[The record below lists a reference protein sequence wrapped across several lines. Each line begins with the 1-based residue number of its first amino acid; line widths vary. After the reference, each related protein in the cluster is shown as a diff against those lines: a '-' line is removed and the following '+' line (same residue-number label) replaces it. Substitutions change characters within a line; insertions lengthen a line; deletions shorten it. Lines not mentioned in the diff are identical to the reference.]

1 MAVDRERIVPI
12 QLEEEMK
19 TSYLDY
25 SMSVIISRALP
36 DVRDGL
42 KPVHRRVLTAMNDL
56 NLTHTRPY
64 RKSAKVT
71 GDVNGNYHP
80 HGTAAIYETMVR
92 MAQDFSL
99 RYPLVDGQG
108 NFGSVDGDPAAAE
121 RYTEVRMTAFAEEM
135 LGDIEKETVEF
146 GPNYDGSRMMPLV
159 LPAKVPNLLV
169 NGASGIA
176 VGMATNVPP
185 HNVREVAD
193 GCIAVLENPE
203 VEEEE
208 LFGLVTGPDFPTS
221 GIILGRKGI
230 EDAYRTGKGRLI
242 VRARTKVEETKG
254 DREAIVVTELPYQVN
269 KAALIERIADLVKG
283 GTINDIAD
291 IRDESDRD
299 GMRMVIFL
307 KRDADARI
315 VENQLFKH
323 TLMQV
328 TFGIIM
334 LALVD
339 NRPQILTLK
348 QLIQCYLTHRE
359 DVVVKRTQFDLRK
372 AEERAHILEGFRIAL
387 DHIDE
392 IVSLI
397 KASETPEVARKGLME
412 TFKLTERQAQAILD
426 MRLQRL
432 TGLERQKI
440 EDEYQA
446 LLKKIAELKAIL
458 GDRQLV
464 LNIIKDELAEI
475 KEKYGDDRRTEILE
489 QDVQSFEAED
499 LIAVED
505 MVITISHA
513 GYIKRLPL
521 DSYRAQRRGGRG
533 VTGIKVRDED
543 FVEHIFVASTH
554 SYILF
559 FTDRG
564 KCHWLKVHTIPVAGR
579 QARGK
584 AIVNLLGLAEGERIT
599 GRVPVGEFGED
610 QYLVTA
616 TRKGNIKKTQ
626 LSLYSRPRRGGIV
639 AMTLKGDDTLIAAAV
654 TSGGQDVV
662 LAKRDGRSIRFKETD
677 VRSMGRTAGG
687 VRGVKLDPGDEVVG
701 MVVVA
706 KGATLL
712 TVTEN
717 GFGKR
722 SPLEDYATKHRG
734 GKGVINI
741 RTTDRNGKV
750 ISIKEV
756 HNNDDIMIITRKG
769 VVIRCPISQLSVIG
783 RNTQGVRLIN
793 LDEGDVV
800 TDVAHLAN
808 EADEEEQ
815 KNTSGE
821 K

>member
-1 MAVDRERIVPI
+1 MAVDRERIVPVAI
-12 QLEEEMK
+12 EDEMK

-80 HGTAAIYETMVR
+80 HGTAAIYETIVR

-108 NFGSVDGDPAAAE
+108 NFGSVDGDPPAAE

-135 LGDIEKETVEF
+135 LADLEKETVEF

-159 LPAKVPNLLV
+159 LPSKVPNLLV

-185 HNVREVAD
+185 HNLSEIVD
-193 GCIAVLENPE
+193 GCIAVVDNPDLE
-203 VEEEE
+203 VSE
-208 LFGLVTGPDFPTS
+208 LYRYVHGPDFPTR
-221 GIILGRKGI
+221 GLVLGRLGI
-230 EDAYRTGKGRLI
+230 EEAYRTGKGRI
-242 VRARTKVEETKG
+242 IIRARTALEELKN
-254 DREAIVVTELPYQVN
+254 DREAIIVTELPYQVN
-269 KAALIERIADLVKG
+269 KAALIERIAELVKSG
-283 GTINDIAD
+283 VIDGISD

-307 KRDADARI
+307 KRDADARV

-323 TLMQV
+323 TPMQV

-348 QLIQCYLTHRE
+348 QLIERFLEHRE
-359 DVVVKRTQFDLRK
+359 EVIIRRTRYDLRK

-392 IVSLI
+392 IVALI
-397 KASETPEVARKGLME
+397 KASDTPETAKLGLIE
-412 TFKLTERQAQAILD
+412 TFSLSELQAQAILD

-440 EDEYQA
+440 EDEYRE
-446 LLKKIAELKAIL
+446 LLKKIAEYKAIL
-458 GDRQLV
+458 ADRKLV
-464 LNIIKDELAEI
+464 LGIIKTELLEI
-475 KEKYGDDRRTEILE
+475 KEKYGDDRRTEIVDQGATE
-489 QDVQSFEAED
+489 FEDED
-499 LIAVED
+499 LIAEED
-505 MVITISHA
+505 MAITISHF
-513 GYIKRLPL
+513 GYIKRLAL

-533 VTGIKVRDED
+533 ATGIKVRDED
-543 FVEHIFVASTH
+543 FVEHLFVASTH

-559 FTDRG
+559 FTDKGR
-564 KCHWLKVHTIPVAGR
+564 CHWVKVHQIPVAGR

-584 AIVNLLGLAEGERIT
+584 AIVNLLGLANGERVT
-599 GRVPVGEFGED
+599 GRVPVTDFDENKF
-610 QYLVTA
+610 LLTA
-616 TRKGNIKKTQ
+616 TRKGVIKKTK
-626 LSLYSRPRRGGIV
+626 LSEYSRPRRGGIV
-639 AMTLKGDDTLIAAAV
+639 AMTLREGDELIAASIA
-654 TSGGQDVV
+654 TKGQDVI
-662 LAKRDGRSIRFKETD
+662 LAKSGGRAIRFYESD
-677 VRSMGRTAGG
+677 VRCMGRTAGG
-687 VRGVKLDPGDEVVG
+687 VRGVQLDPGDEVVG
-701 MVVVA
+701 MVVVE

-722 SPLEDYATKHRG
+722 SALEDYATKHRG

-750 ISIKEV
+750 VAIKEV
-756 HNNDDIMIITRKG
+756 RDQDDIMIITRKG
-769 VVIRCPISQLSVIG
+769 VVIRCAISQLIVRG
-783 RNTQGVRLIN
+783 RATQGVKLIA

-800 TDVAHLAN
+800 MDVAHLVK
-808 EADEEEQ
+808 EDEE
-815 KNTSGE
+815 
-821 K
+821 

>member
-1 MAVDRERIVPI
+1 MSVDRERIVPV
-12 QLEEEMK
+12 QLEDEMK
-19 TSYLDY
+19 NSYLDY

-36 DVRDGL
+36 DARDGL

-80 HGTAAIYETMVR
+80 HGTSAIYETIVR

-135 LGDIEKETVEF
+135 LADLEKETVEF

-176 VGMATNVPP
+176 VGMATNIPP
-185 HNVREVAD
+185 HNIGEIAD
-193 GCIAVLENPE
+193 GCVAVLDNPE
-203 VEEEE
+203 LTDEE
-208 LFGLVTGPDFPTS
+208 LLSLVTGPDFPTR
-221 GIILGRKGI
+221 GIVLGREGI
-230 EDAYRTGKGRLI
+230 VDAYRTGRGRII
-242 VRARTKVEETKG
+242 VRAHTMVEEMKG
-254 DREAIVVTELPYQVN
+254 EREAIVVTELPYQVN
-269 KAALIERIADLVKG
+269 KAALIERIAELVKSG
-283 GTINDIAD
+283 AIADIAD

-299 GMRMVIFL
+299 GMRMVIIL
-307 KRDADARI
+307 KRDADSRI
-315 VENQLFKH
+315 VENQLYKH
-323 TLMQV
+323 TPMQV

-339 NRPQILTLK
+339 NRPQVLTLK
-348 QLIQCYLTHRE
+348 QIIQSYLSHRE
-359 DVVVKRTQFDLRK
+359 DVVVKRTRFDLRK

-387 DHIDE
+387 DNIDE
-392 IVSLI
+392 IVALI
-397 KASETPEVARKGLME
+397 KASETPDIARNGLMSNFALSE
-412 TFKLTERQAQAILD
+412 KQAQAILD

-440 EDEYQA
+440 EDEYRE
-446 LLKKIAELKAIL
+446 LLKRIAELKAIL

-464 LNIIKDELAEI
+464 LNIIRDELGEI
-475 KEKYGDDRRTEILE
+475 REKYGDERRTEIVD
-489 QDVQSFEAED
+489 QTATSFEAED
-499 LIAVED
+499 LIAEED

-513 GYIKRLPL
+513 GYIKRLAL

-533 VTGIKVRDED
+533 ATGIKVRDED
-543 FVEHIFVASTH
+543 FVEHIFIASTH

-564 KCHWLKVHTIPVAGR
+564 RCHWLKVHEIPVAGR

-599 GRVPVGEFGED
+599 GRVPVSEFNEN
-610 QYLVTA
+610 QFLITA
-616 TRKGNIKKTQ
+616 TRKGMIKKTR
-626 LSLYSRPRRGGIV
+626 LALYSRPRRGGIV
-639 AMTLKGDDTLIAAAV
+639 AMTLKNDDTLIAAEV
-654 TSGGQDVV
+654 TGGAQDVV
-662 LAKRDGRSIRFKETD
+662 LAKRKGRAIRFKETD

-687 VRGVKLDPGDEVVG
+687 VRGVKLDEGDYVVG

-706 KGATLL
+706 KDATLL

-717 GFGKR
+717 GYGKR
-722 SPLEDYATKHRG
+722 SYLDDYATKHRG

-741 RTTDRNGKV
+741 RTTERNGEV
-750 ISIKEV
+750 VAIKEV
-756 HNNDDIMIITRKG
+756 RDRDDIMIITRKG

-783 RNTQGVRLIN
+783 RATQGVRLIN

-800 TDVAHLAN
+800 TDVAHLAHVDN
-808 EADEEEQ
+808 DE
-815 KNTSGE
+815 
-821 K
+821 

>member
-1 MAVDRERIVPI
+1 MSVDRERIVPVQI
-12 QLEEEMK
+12 EDERK

-56 NLTHTRPY
+56 NLAHNRPY
-64 RKSAKVT
+64 RKSAKVS

-80 HGTAAIYETMVR
+80 HGTSAIYETIVR

-121 RYTEVRMTAFAEEM
+121 RYTEVRMTRFAEEM
-135 LGDIEKETVEF
+135 LADLEKETVEF
-146 GPNYDGSRMMPLV
+146 GPNYDGSRTMPLV

-185 HNVREVAD
+185 HNVREIAD
-193 GCIAVLENPE
+193 GCMAVLDNPDLS
-203 VEEEE
+203 EEE
-208 LFGLVTGPDFPTS
+208 LFGLVTGPDFPTQ
-221 GIILGRKGI
+221 GIILGREGI
-230 EDAYRTGKGRLI
+230 DQAYRTGKGRVK
-242 VRARTKVEETKG
+242 VRARTKVEEMKN

-269 KAALIERIADLVKG
+269 KAALIERIAELVKTG
-283 GTINDIAD
+283 VIPDIAD

-299 GMRMVIFL
+299 GMRMVIIL

-315 VENQLFKH
+315 VENQLYKH
-323 TLMQV
+323 TPMQV

-334 LALVD
+334 LALVE
-339 NRPQILTLK
+339 NRPQILTLR
-348 QLIQCYLTHRE
+348 QLIQYFLSHRE
-359 DVVVKRTQFDLRK
+359 EVIVRRTKYDLRK

-392 IVSLI
+392 IVALI
-397 KASETPEVARKGLME
+397 KASDTPETARQGLMAN
-412 TFKLTERQAQAILD
+412 FNLSQIQAQAILD

-446 LLKKIAELKAIL
+446 LLKTIAQLKAIL

-464 LNIIKDELAEI
+464 LKIIKDELTEVR
-475 KEKYGDDRRTEILE
+475 EKYGDDRRTEILA
-489 QDVQSFEAED
+489 QSVGTFEAED
-499 LIAVED
+499 LIAEED

-513 GYIKRLPL
+513 GYIKRLAL

-543 FVEHIFVASTH
+543 FVEHLFISSTH
-554 SYILF
+554 TYILF

-564 KCHWLKVHTIPVAGR
+564 RCHWLKVHHIPVAGR

-584 AIVNLLGLAEGERIT
+584 AIVNLLGLADGERIT
-599 GRVPVGEFGED
+599 GHVLVAEFSED
-610 QYLVTA
+610 KYLITA
-616 TRKGNIKKTQ
+616 TRKGSIKKTQ
-626 LSLYSRPRRGGIV
+626 LSLYKRPRRGGII
-639 AMTLKGDDTLIAAAV
+639 AMTLKDEDALIAASV
-654 TSGGQDVV
+654 STGDQDVV
-662 LAKRDGRSIRFKETD
+662 LAKRDGRSIRFHESD

-687 VRGVKLDPGDEVVG
+687 VRGVKLDPGDKVVG

-706 KGATLL
+706 KDATLL

-717 GFGKR
+717 GYGKR
-722 SPLEDYATKHRG
+722 SPLEAYSTKHRG

-741 RTTDRNGKV
+741 RTTARNGKV
-750 ISIKEV
+750 VAIKEV
-756 HNNDDIMIITRKG
+756 HDKDDIMIITKKG
-769 VVIRCPISQLSVIG
+769 VVIRCGISQLSVIG
-783 RNTQGVRLIN
+783 RATQGVKLIN
-793 LDEGDVV
+793 LDDEDVV
-800 TDVAHLAN
+800 TDVAHLAH
-808 EADEEEQ
+808 EEDESE
-815 KNTSGE
+815 GA
-821 K
+821 

>member
-1 MAVDRERIVPI
+1 MALDRERIVPVAI
-12 QLEEEMK
+12 EDEMK

-56 NLTHTRPY
+56 NLAHTRPY

-80 HGTAAIYETMVR
+80 HGTSAIYETIVR

-108 NFGSVDGDPAAAE
+108 NFGSVDGDPPAAE

-135 LGDIEKETVEF
+135 LADLEKETVEF

-159 LPAKVPNLLV
+159 LPSKVPNLLV

-185 HNVREVAD
+185 HNIREIVD
-193 GCIAVLENPE
+193 GCVAVVDNPDIP
-203 VEEEE
+203 VSD
-208 LFGLVTGPDFPTS
+208 LYRYVHGPDFPTR
-221 GIILGRKGI
+221 GIVLGRLGI
-230 EDAYRTGKGRLI
+230 EEAYRTGKGRI
-242 VRARTKVEETKG
+242 IIRARTSLEELKN
-254 DREAIVVTELPYQVN
+254 DREAIIVTELPYQVN
-269 KAALIERIADLVKG
+269 KAALIERIAELVRSG
-283 GTINDIAD
+283 VIDGISD

-307 KRDADARI
+307 KRDADARV

-323 TLMQV
+323 TPMQV

-339 NRPQILTLK
+339 SRPQILSLK
-348 QLIQCYLTHRE
+348 QLIERFLEHRE
-359 DVVVKRTQFDLRK
+359 EVIVRRTRYDLRK
-372 AEERAHILEGFRIAL
+372 AQERAHILEGFRIAL

-392 IVSLI
+392 IVALI
-397 KASETPEVARKGLME
+397 KASDTPDTARVGLME
-412 TFKLTERQAQAILD
+412 TFGLSELQAQAILD

-440 EDEYQA
+440 EDEYKE
-446 LLKKIAELKAIL
+446 LLRKIAEYKAIL
-458 GDRQLV
+458 ADRKLV
-464 LNIIKDELAEI
+464 LAIIKSELLEM
-475 KEKYGDDRRTEILE
+475 KEKYGDERRTEIVD
-489 QDVQSFEAED
+489 QGAADFDAED
-499 LIAVED
+499 LIAEED
-505 MVITISHA
+505 MAITISHF
-513 GYIKRLPL
+513 GYIKRLAL

-533 VTGIKVRDED
+533 ATGIKVRDED
-543 FVEHIFVASTH
+543 FVEHLFVASTH

-559 FTDRG
+559 FTNKGR
-564 KCHWLKVHTIPVAGR
+564 CHWVKVHQIPVAGR

-599 GRVPVGEFGED
+599 GRVPVADFDENKF
-610 QYLVTA
+610 LLTA
-616 TRKGNIKKTQ
+616 TRKGAIKKTK
-626 LSLYSRPRRGGIV
+626 LSDYSHPRRGGIW
-639 AMTLKGDDTLIAAAV
+639 AMTLREDDELIAASIA
-654 TSGGQDVV
+654 TQGQDVI
-662 LAKRDGRSIRFKETD
+662 LAKRGGRAIRFYETD
-677 VRSMGRTAGG
+677 VRCMGRTAGG
-687 VRGVKLDPGDEVVG
+687 VRGVQLDAGDEVVG
-701 MVVVA
+701 MVVVE

-722 SPLEDYATKHRG
+722 SSLEDYATKHRG
-734 GKGVINI
+734 GKGIINI
-741 RTTDRNGKV
+741 RTTERNGNV
-750 ISIKEV
+750 VAIKEV
-756 HNNDDIMIITRKG
+756 RDQDDIMIITRKG
-769 VVIRCPISQLSVIG
+769 VVIRCAISQLIVRG
-783 RNTQGVRLIN
+783 RATQGVKLIAV
-793 LDEGDVV
+793 DEGDVV
-800 TDVAHLAN
+800 MDVAHLVK
-808 EADEEEQ
+808 EDEE
-815 KNTSGE
+815 
-821 K
+821 

>member
-1 MAVDRERIVPI
+1 MSVDRERIVPVQI
-12 QLEEEMK
+12 EDEMK

-56 NLTHTRPY
+56 NLAHNRPY
-64 RKSAKVT
+64 RKSAKVS

-80 HGTAAIYETMVR
+80 HGTSAIYETIVR

-121 RYTEVRMTAFAEEM
+121 RYTEVRMTRFAEEM
-135 LGDIEKETVEF
+135 LADLEKETVEF
-146 GPNYDGSRMMPLV
+146 GPNYDGSRTMPLV

-185 HNVREVAD
+185 HNVREIAD
-193 GCIAVLENPE
+193 GCMAVLDNPDLS
-203 VEEEE
+203 EEE
-208 LFGLVTGPDFPTS
+208 LFGLVTGPDFPTQ
-221 GIILGRKGI
+221 GIILGREGI
-230 EDAYRTGKGRLI
+230 DQAYRTGKGRVK
-242 VRARTKVEETKG
+242 VRARTKVEEMKN

-269 KAALIERIADLVKG
+269 KAALIERIAELVKTG
-283 GTINDIAD
+283 VIPDIAD

-299 GMRMVIFL
+299 GMRMVIIL

-315 VENQLFKH
+315 VENQLYKH
-323 TLMQV
+323 TPMQV

-334 LALVD
+334 LALVE
-339 NRPQILTLK
+339 NRPQILTLR
-348 QLIQCYLTHRE
+348 QLIQYFLSHRE
-359 DVVVKRTQFDLRK
+359 EVIVRRTKYDLRK

-392 IVSLI
+392 IVALI
-397 KASETPEVARKGLME
+397 KASDTPETARQGLMAN
-412 TFKLTERQAQAILD
+412 FNLSQIQAQAILD

-446 LLKKIAELKAIL
+446 LLKTIAQLKAIL

-464 LNIIKDELAEI
+464 LKIIKDELTEVR
-475 KEKYGDDRRTEILE
+475 EKYGDDRRTEILA
-489 QDVQSFEAED
+489 QSVGTFEAED
-499 LIAVED
+499 LIAEED

-513 GYIKRLPL
+513 GYIKRLAL

-543 FVEHIFVASTH
+543 FVEHLFISSTH
-554 SYILF
+554 TYILF

-564 KCHWLKVHTIPVAGR
+564 RCHWLKVHHIPVAGR

-584 AIVNLLGLAEGERIT
+584 AIVNLLGLADGERIT
-599 GRVPVGEFGED
+599 GHVLVAEFSED
-610 QYLVTA
+610 KYLITA
-616 TRKGNIKKTQ
+616 TRKGSIKKTQ
-626 LSLYSRPRRGGIV
+626 LSLYKRPRRGGII
-639 AMTLKGDDTLIAAAV
+639 AMTLKDEDALIAASV
-654 TSGGQDVV
+654 STGDQDVV
-662 LAKRDGRSIRFKETD
+662 LAKRDGRSIRFHESD

-687 VRGVKLDPGDEVVG
+687 VRGVKLDPGDKVVG

-706 KGATLL
+706 KDATLL

-717 GFGKR
+717 GYGKR
-722 SPLEDYATKHRG
+722 SPLEAYSTKHRG

-741 RTTDRNGKV
+741 RTTARNGKV
-750 ISIKEV
+750 VAIKEV
-756 HNNDDIMIITRKG
+756 HDKDDIMIITKKG
-769 VVIRCPISQLSVIG
+769 VVIRCGISQLSVIG
-783 RNTQGVRLIN
+783 RATQGVKLIN
-793 LDEGDVV
+793 LDDEDVV
-800 TDVAHLAN
+800 TDVAHLAH
-808 EADEEEQ
+808 EEDESE
-815 KNTSGE
+815 GA
-821 K
+821 

>member
-1 MAVDRERIVPI
+1 MAIDGERIVPVQI
-12 QLEEEMK
+12 EDEMK
-19 TSYLDY
+19 SSYLDY

-92 MAQDFSL
+92 MAQEFSL

-121 RYTEVRMTAFAEEM
+121 RYTEVRMTQFAEEM
-135 LGDIEKETVEF
+135 LADLDKETVEF
-146 GPNYDGSRMMPLV
+146 GPNYDGSRTMPLV

-185 HNVREVAD
+185 HNVGEVAN
-193 GCIAVLENPE
+193 GCVAVLEDPDFPD
-203 VEEEE
+203 EE
-208 LFGLVTGPDFPTS
+208 LFGLIKGPDFPTQ
-221 GIILGRKGI
+221 GIILGRSGI
-230 EDAYRTGKGRLI
+230 EQAYRTGRGRII
-242 VRARTKVEETKG
+242 VRARTAVETLKN

-269 KAALIERIADLVKG
+269 KAALIERIAELVKA
-283 GTINDIAD
+283 GTISDIAD
-291 IRDESDRD
+291 IRDESDRN
-299 GMRMVIFL
+299 GMRMVIIL
-307 KRDADARI
+307 KRDADSR
-315 VENQLFKH
+315 VTENQLYKH
-323 TLMQV
+323 TLMQI
-328 TFGIIM
+328 TFGITL
-334 LALVD
+334 LALVE
-339 NRPQILTLK
+339 NRPQILTLR
-348 QLIQCYLTHRE
+348 QLIDNFLRHRE
-359 DVVVKRTQFDLRK
+359 DVVVKRTKYDLRK

-392 IVSLI
+392 IVALI
-397 KASETPEVARKGLME
+397 KGSDTPATAREGLMSQ
-412 TFKLTERQAQAILD
+412 FGLTEVQAQAILD

-440 EDEYQA
+440 EDEYQQ
-446 LLKKIAELKAIL
+446 LLKTIAELKAIL
-458 GDRQLV
+458 ADRQLV
-464 LNIIKDELAEI
+464 LNIIKNELAEI
-475 KEKYGDDRRTEILE
+475 QKKYGDDRRTEILD
-489 QDVQSFEAED
+489 QAVTSFEAED

-513 GYIKRLPL
+513 GYIKRLAL

-533 VTGIKVRDED
+533 VTGIKMRDED
-543 FVEHIFVASTH
+543 FVEHIFIASTH

-564 KCHWLKVHTIPVAGR
+564 RCHWLKVHHIPVAGR

-599 GRVPVGEFGED
+599 GRVPVSEFNED
-610 QYLVTA
+610 QYLITA
-616 TRKGNIKKTQ
+616 TRNGQIKKTP
-626 LSLYSRPRRGGIV
+626 LSRYSRPRRGGIV
-639 AMTLKGDDTLIAAAV
+639 AMTLKGDDMLITAAV
-654 TSGGQDVV
+654 SNGEQDIV
-662 LAKRDGRSIRFKETD
+662 LSKKDGRAIRFKETD
-677 VRSMGRTAGG
+677 VRSMGRTAAG
-687 VRGVKLDPGDEVVG
+687 VRGVRLDAGDKVVG

-706 KGATLL
+706 KDATLL

-722 SPLEDYATKHRG
+722 SALDDYATKHRG

-741 RTTDRNGKV
+741 RTTQRNGKV
-750 ISIKEV
+750 ISINEV
-756 HNNDDIMIITRKG
+756 KDGDDIMIITRKG
-769 VVIRCPISQLSVIG
+769 IVIRCPISQLSVIG

-793 LDEGDVV
+793 LDEEDVV
-800 TDVAHLAN
+800 TDVAHLAK
-808 EADEEEQ
+808 DEEE
-815 KNTSGE
+815 
-821 K
+821 